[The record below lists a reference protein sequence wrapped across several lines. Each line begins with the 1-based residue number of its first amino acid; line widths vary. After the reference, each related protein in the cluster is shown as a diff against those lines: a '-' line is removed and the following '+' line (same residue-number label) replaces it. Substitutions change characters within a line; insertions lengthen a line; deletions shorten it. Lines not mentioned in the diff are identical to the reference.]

1 MTEVREEV
9 PARKGFFTV
18 AVTGLIT
25 LEDGDSSKIRL
36 FEIKNS
42 TNLIELTAI
51 LREQGN

>member
-9 PARKGFFTV
+9 PARKGNFTV